1 MQLCVTEQNPI
12 NLLTQ
17 PIQLIKAI
25 KQLVQFMQLIQKRKL
40 QLSQLNHVTQ
50 QNSYKS
56 PQPMFHFDLFI
67 NHRQIDLRKT
77 TLRDACAS
85 LSFIFC

>member
-1 MQLCVTEQNPI
+1 MSQVVTLTKLESLWISAVVPMQLCVTEQNPI

-50 QNSYKS
+50 QNSHK
-56 PQPMFHFDLFI
+56 
-67 NHRQIDLRKT
+67 
-77 TLRDACAS
+77 
-85 LSFIFC
+85 